1 MPHEDMAAS
10 ARRDRH
16 AALRDAMIL
25 GATADGHVSKLE
37 KDALL
42 RRVGERPEFEGTKIE
57 ELKELIEDSVFRL
70 SKTQKL
76 DDVLASLRA
85 RLPDHKNRL
94 LAFGLAT
101 AVALADQ
108 RATRQEMGLLKTL
121 QKGLGIS
128 EDEVARIIEVVEDGS
143 SLSEALGEPAER
155 LYAEVMVLVS
165 VADGVLEA
173 SEADAI
179 VELLAGDPIF
189 AHVSASDARRIV
201 RDSLLH
207 LKEQGLPGRLAV
219 LARGLTTH
227 KQRVKAFSLAARVV
241 DASGHEPSKQTTKI
255 LDLLQAT
262 FGLADD
268 EVAKAH
274 SES

>member
-1 MPHEDMAAS
+1 MPREMAAA
-10 ARRDRH
+10 ARKERN
-16 AALRDAMIL
+16 AALMDAMIL

-42 RRVGERPEFEGTKIE
+42 RRVGERPEFEGTRIE
-57 ELKELIEDSVFRL
+57 ELKDLIEGSVFRL

-76 DDVLASLRA
+76 DDVLASLRT

-108 RATRQEMGLLKTL
+108 RATKQEMGLLKTL
-121 QKGLGIS
+121 QAGLGIS
-128 EDEVARIIEVVEDGS
+128 EEEVARIIEVVEDGS

-155 LYAEVMVLVS
+155 LYAEVMVLAS

-173 SEADAI
+173 PEADTI

-189 AHVSASDARRIV
+189 ANVNAAEARRII

-227 KQRVKAFSLAARVV
+227 KQRIKAFSLAARVV
-241 DASGHEPSKQTTKI
+241 DASGHEPSKQTSKM

-274 SES
+274 AES

>member
-1 MPHEDMAAS
+1 MPREMAAA
-10 ARRDRH
+10 ARNERN
-16 AALRDAMIL
+16 AALMDAMIL

-42 RRVGERPEFEGTKIE
+42 RRVGERPEFEGTRIE
-57 ELKELIEDSVFRL
+57 ELKDLIEGSVFRL

-108 RATRQEMGLLKTL
+108 RATKQEMGLLKTL
-121 QKGLGIS
+121 QAGLGIS
-128 EDEVARIIEVVEDGS
+128 EEEVARIIEVVEDGS

-155 LYAEVMVLVS
+155 LYAEVMVLAS

-173 SEADAI
+173 PEADTI

-189 AHVSASDARRIV
+189 ANVNAAEARRII

-227 KQRVKAFSLAARVV
+227 KQRIKAFSLAARVV
-241 DASGHEPSKQTTKI
+241 DASGHEPSRQTSKM

-274 SES
+274 AES

>member
-1 MPHEDMAAS
+1 MQREMAVN
-10 ARRDRH
+10 ARERN
-16 AALRDAMIL
+16 AALMDAMIL

-57 ELKELIEDSVFRL
+57 ELKDLIEGSVFRL

-76 DDVLASLRA
+76 EDVMASLRA

-108 RATRQEMGLLKTL
+108 RATKQEMGLLKKL
-121 QKGLGIS
+121 QAGLGIS
-128 EDEVARIIEVVEDGS
+128 EEEVTRIIEVVEDGS

-155 LYAEVMVLVS
+155 LYAEVMVLAS

-173 SEADAI
+173 PEADAV

-189 AHVSASDARRIV
+189 AHVNASEARRIV

-207 LKEQGLPGRLAV
+207 LKEQGLPARLAV

-227 KQRVKAFSLAARVV
+227 KQRIKAFNLAVRVI
-241 DASGHEPSKQTTKI
+241 DASDHEPSTRTSKM

-274 SES
+274 AES

>member
-1 MPHEDMAAS
+1 MPHEMPAT
-10 ARRDRH
+10 ARRERN
-16 AALRDAMIL
+16 AALMDAMIL

-57 ELKELIEDSVFRL
+57 ELKDLIESSVFRL
-70 SKTQKL
+70 SKTLNL
-76 DDVLASLRA
+76 DDMVASLRA

-108 RATRQEMGLLKTL
+108 RATKQEMGLLKTL
-121 QKGLGIS
+121 QAGLGIS
-128 EDEVARIIEVVEDGS
+128 EEEVTRIVEVVEDGS

-155 LYAEVMVLVS
+155 LFAEVMVLAS
-165 VADGVLEA
+165 VADGMLEA

-179 VELLAGDPIF
+179 VELLAGDPVF
-189 AHVSASDARRIV
+189 AQLNASDARRIV
-201 RDSLLH
+201 RDALVH
-207 LKEQGLPGRLAV
+207 LKEQGLPARLAV
-219 LARGLTTH
+219 LARGLTSH
-227 KQRVKAFSLAARVV
+227 KQRIKAFTLAARVV
-241 DASGHEPSKQTTKI
+241 DSSDHEPSRQTSKM

-268 EVAKAH
+268 EVASAH
-274 SES
+274 ADS

>member
-1 MPHEDMAAS
+1 MHHEMAAS
-10 ARRDRH
+10 ARRERN
-16 AALRDAMIL
+16 AALMDAMIL

-57 ELKELIEDSVFRL
+57 ELKDLIENSIFRL
-70 SKTQKL
+70 SKTSKL
-76 DDVLASLRA
+76 EDVLASLRT

-108 RATRQEMGLLKTL
+108 IASKQEMGLLKTL

-128 EDEVARIIEVVEDGS
+128 EEEVARIVEVVEEGK
-143 SLSEALGEPAER
+143 SLSEALGEPAEN
-155 LYAEVMVLVS
+155 LYAEVMVLAS

-173 SEADAI
+173 AEADAV

-189 AHVSASDARRIV
+189 AHVNAADARRIV
-201 RDSLLH
+201 RDSLLR
-207 LKEQGLPGRLAV
+207 LKDQGLPARLAV

-227 KQRVKAFSLAARVV
+227 KQRIKAFTLAARVV
-241 DASGHEPSKQTTKI
+241 DASEHEPSKQTSKM

-262 FGLADD
+262 FGIADD

>member
-1 MPHEDMAAS
+1 MQREMAAN
-10 ARRDRH
+10 ARRERN
-16 AALRDAMIL
+16 AALMDAMIL

-37 KDALL
+37 KDAML

-57 ELKELIEDSVFRL
+57 ELKDLIESSVFRL
-70 SKTQKL
+70 SKTQKM
-76 DDVLASLRA
+76 DDVMTSLRA

-108 RATRQEMGLLKTL
+108 RATKQEMGLLKTL
-121 QKGLGIS
+121 QAGLGIS
-128 EDEVARIIEVVEDGS
+128 EEEVARIIEVVEDGS

-155 LYAEVMVLVS
+155 LYAEVMVLAS

-173 SEADAI
+173 PEADAI

-189 AHVSASDARRIV
+189 AHVNAQDARRII

-207 LKEQGLPGRLAV
+207 LKEQGLPARLAV

-227 KQRVKAFSLAARVV
+227 KQRIKAFTLAARVV
-241 DASGHEPSKQTTKI
+241 DASGHEPSRQTSKM

-274 SES
+274 ADS

>member
-1 MPHEDMAAS
+1 MPREMAAK
-10 ARRDRH
+10 ARRDRNG
-16 AALRDAMIL
+16 ALMDAMIL

-37 KDALL
+37 KEALL
-42 RRVGERPEFEGTKIE
+42 RRVGERPEFEGTKVE
-57 ELKELIEDSVFRL
+57 ELKDLIEGSIFRL
-70 SKTQKL
+70 SKTLKL
-76 DDVLASLRA
+76 DDVLASLRT

-121 QKGLGIS
+121 QAGLGVS
-128 EDEVARIIEVVEDGS
+128 EDEVARIVEVVEDGG
-143 SLSEALGEPAER
+143 SLAEALGEPAER
-155 LYAEVMVLVS
+155 LYAEVMVLAS

-173 SEADAI
+173 PEADAI

-189 AHVSASDARRIV
+189 AHVTAGEARRMV
-201 RDSLLH
+201 RDSLMH
-207 LKEQGLPGRLAV
+207 LSQEGLPGRLAA

-227 KQRVKAFSLAARVV
+227 KQRTKAFTLAARVV
-241 DASGHEPSKQTTKI
+241 DASGHEPSKRTSKM

-274 SES
+274 AEA

>member
-1 MPHEDMAAS
+1 MPREMAAN
-10 ARRDRH
+10 ARRERN
-16 AALRDAMIL
+16 AALMDAMIL
-25 GATADGHVSKLE
+25 GATADGHVSRLE

-57 ELKELIEDSVFRL
+57 ELKDLIESSVFRL
-70 SKTQKL
+70 SKTVKL
-76 DDVLASLRA
+76 EDVVTSLRA

-108 RATRQEMGLLKTL
+108 RATKEEMGLLKTL

-128 EDEVARIIEVVEDGS
+128 EEEVARIIEVVEDGS
-143 SLSEALGEPAER
+143 SLAEALGEPAER
-155 LYAEVMVLVS
+155 LYAEVMVLAS
-165 VADGVLEA
+165 VADGVLETP
-173 SEADAI
+173 EADAI

-189 AHVSASDARRIV
+189 AHVNASEARRIV

-207 LKEQGLPGRLAV
+207 LSEQGLPARLAV

-227 KQRVKAFSLAARVV
+227 KQRMKAFTLAARVV
-241 DASGHEPSKQTTKI
+241 DASGHEPSKQTSKM

-274 SES
+274 AES